1 MSNPVEP
8 ADAGRNRTGVAT
20 SPRNSKASVE
30 AARAATVTPRF
41 DLQEMAVA
49 RLAFS
54 TAAEPVGTMPPPASI
69 KGVAKAAVQAV
80 QGEHPMVFLDLL
92 GERLAF
98 ERTGTRLYDALLTKL
113 EAAHDHQGGPTRV
126 EVEEIRDD
134 ELRHAALLK
143 EAIETMGADPTA
155 VTPSADVAAVASQGL
170 VAVLT
175 DARTTLTE
183 ALKTVLIA
191 ELADNDAWSMLS
203 DLASRLGQDELARQ
217 FQGALQEEQQH
228 LARVRTWVTASVDRM
243 AGVQPQTG
251 GASRPPDGGSTRAR
265 RP

>member
-20 SPRNSKASVE
+20 SPIDSKAAAE
-30 AARAATVTPRF
+30 GARAATVTPRF
-41 DLQEMAVA
+41 DLQEMTVA

-92 GERLAF
+92 GERMAF
-98 ERTGTRLYDALLTKL
+98 ERTGTRLYDALLAKL
-113 EAAHDHQGGPTRV
+113 EAAHDHQGGPTRP
-126 EVEEIRDD
+126 EIEEIRDD
-134 ELRHAALLK
+134 ELSHAALLK
-143 EAIETMGADPTA
+143 RAIESMGADPTA
-155 VTPSADVAAVASQGL
+155 VTPSADITAVASQGL

-175 DARTTLTE
+175 DARTTLSE
-183 ALKTVLIA
+183 ALKAMLIA
-191 ELADNDAWSMLS
+191 ELADADAWAMLA
-203 DLASRLGQDELARQ
+203 DLASRLGQDELAKQ
-217 FQGALQEEQQH
+217 FQVALQQEQEH
-228 LARVRTWVTASVDRM
+228 LARVRSWVTASVVQM
-243 AGVQPQTG
+243 AGVQSRPG
-251 GASRPPDGGSTRAR
+251 SRPPDDGSPRLR